1 MKVSKEVVPLIA
13 AAAATIPFAYLGN
26 RFMDCATSYDDTLM
40 GITAAPTEMWGYIA
54 QNPFHLLLDDGGM
67 LGALLG
73 LCIPWAIAMVCL
85 VYGQKNTRVGE
96 EHGSAR
102 WATPE
107 ELKPFIE
114 DKNPQG
120 SANALLLS
128 ENTGRAWSREGF
140 SMNYDGNMN
149 VLVIGGSGAGKT
161 RYYVKPNVCQ
171 MNSDLFITDP
181 KGDLLLDVGN
191 MLTDN
196 GYEIR
201 SFNTFFPDRS
211 LVYNPLHYVKT
222 DLEIQSFAGLLISMT
237 TPPKSSS
244 GDPFWEKSEKMLYMA
259 LIAFMRDYLPES
271 DYNIGGLLK
280 LLSMA
285 KASETNE
292 NYRSPLDLIF
302 DEIETGMRRVKREPK
317 NKTVQER
324 AAQHA
329 TPPGAS
335 AEIAIWTG
343 ADGERWDLAPSTY
356 KRNSDGKKPYEN
368 IKKGGKRGFSPTED
382 YALENYRKF
391 QSAAGKTLKSILI
404 TANARLAPFTASE
417 VKQLVVGEDQMHLE
431 KFGDPDS
438 KNAIFAIFDDTDQ
451 RTLGFLHGIM
461 VYQTVRVLCHKA
473 LEKYHGKLPRP
484 VNFFLDEYRSLSL
497 PADIS
502 GFISVLRSR
511 NIAMSVIL
519 QAKSQLAELYD
530 EATADSIVGCC
541 DTVLYLG
548 GGKANKGTTS
558 TCEFISDSCGQ
569 ETVFQEN
576 YSQSHG
582 QSGSW
587 SKSGQTVGRA
597 LIDPAEVAKLPKTQC
612 IVLINGANPIID
624 EKYPLTEHPNYKLMA
639 DHPDFDIKKYM
650 EEKKEA
656 EEREYSAKLAARE
669 KAKRQARTN
678 RSGNHYRKDE
688 SATDAVNKKAST
700 ESK

>member
-1 MKVSKEVVPLIA
+1 MKVTKEVAPLLG
-13 AAAATIPFAYLGN
+13 AAAATLPFAYLGN
-26 RFMDCATSYDDTLM
+26 RFVDCAYSYSDMLE
-40 GITAAPTEMWGYIA
+40 GLTAAPTEMWGYIA
-54 QNPFHLLLDDGGM
+54 AHPFRLLLNDAGM
-67 LGALLG
+67 LGMLLG
-73 LCIPWAIAMVCL
+73 VCIPWAIAMVCL

-102 WATPE
+102 WATTE
-107 ELKPFIE
+107 ELAPFIE

-120 SANALLLS
+120 SSNALLLS
-128 ENTGRAWSREGF
+128 KSTGRAWSREGF

-191 MLTDN
+191 MLTNN

-211 LVYNPLHYVKT
+211 LIYNPLHYVRT

-259 LIAFMRDYLPES
+259 LIAFMRDYCPAQ

-285 KASETNE
+285 KASESNE
-292 NYRSPLDLIF
+292 NYKSPLDLIF
-302 DEIETGMRRVKREPK
+302 DEIETGMRRVKRNPK
-317 NKTVQER
+317 NPEVKER
-324 AAQHA
+324 AAQNP
-329 TPPGAS
+329 TPSDAPE
-335 AEIAIWTG
+335 EISVYTG
-343 ADGERWDLAPSTY
+343 ADGERFDLVPSAFRRHSDN
-356 KRNSDGKKPYEN
+356 KRPYDN
-368 IKKGGKRGFSPTED
+368 VHKNGKRGFDPTED

-404 TANARLAPFTASE
+404 TCNARLAPFTAAE

-431 KFGDPDS
+431 RFGDPDS

-451 RTLGFLHGIM
+451 RTLGFLHGMM

-473 LEKYHGKLPRP
+473 LEKYNGKLPRP
-484 VNFFLDEYRSLSL
+484 VNFILDEYRSLSL

-569 ETVFQEN
+569 QTVFQEN

-582 QSGSW
+582 GQGSW

-597 LIDPAEVAKLPKTQC
+597 LIDPAEVAKLPKTEC
-612 IVLINGANPIID
+612 IVLINGANPIVD
-624 EKYPLTEHPNYKLMA
+624 EKYPLTEHPNYRMMA
-639 DHPDFDIKKYM
+639 DTPGFDIKKYM
-650 EEKKEA
+650 AEKRRR
-656 EEREYSAKLAARE
+656 EEREYSAILASQSKSMPRRMPLRGRSDAEVGKHYKSRDTDSTG
-669 KAKRQARTN
+669 KA
-678 RSGNHYRKDE
+678 E
-688 SATDAVNKKAST
+688 
-700 ESK
+700 